1 MIVLIQNKFIMI
13 VLTQNYQHCQHLFL
27 SLQTYIHLQVMYWVL
42 EGITGF
48 LTGVVA
54 FLINIC
60 VSYLF
65 QLKFGQFDKGMTY
78 YFCYLSEFYPLIS

>member
-1 MIVLIQNKFIMI
+1 MGMPNKYNFMLCCFYPTLIINP
-13 VLTQNYQHCQHLFL
+13 

-48 LTGVVA
+48 MMGIVA

-65 QLKFGQFDKGMTY
+65 QLKFNQFDKGTVNSRSMN
-78 YFCYLSEFYPLIS
+78 

>member
-1 MIVLIQNKFIMI
+1 
-13 VLTQNYQHCQHLFL
+13 
-27 SLQTYIHLQVMYWVL
+27 MYWVL

-65 QLKFGQFDKGMTY
+65 QLKFGQFDKGTA
-78 YFCYLSEFYPLIS
+78 